1 MTYFNFYFRLTKS
14 LERGLSKT
22 SYRAHCE
29 HTHQSKIKIEM
40 GGGLHSTLGWMH
52 RSSATIDATRWVG
65 RPGQPV
71 SGAAPN
77 RGMGH

>member
-1 MTYFNFYFRLTKS
+1 MTYFNFYLRLTKR

-29 HTHQSKIKIEM
+29 HTHQSKIKIET

-71 SGAAPN
+71 SGAAS
-77 RGMGH
+77 